1 MSRCTTTLPG
11 VALHPFYDRGSIGI
25 PGFTPTPFET
35 RVQDAAAAATARG
48 GAGGEGELWATLP
61 TADGGARGRGVWMRQ
76 LALGA
81 AFAVATVLCRCALR
95 ARGS

>member
-11 VALHPFYDRGSIGI
+11 VALHPFYDRGSVGI

-35 RVQDAAAAATARG
+35 RVQDTARR
-48 GAGGEGELWATLP
+48 GAGEGELWATLP